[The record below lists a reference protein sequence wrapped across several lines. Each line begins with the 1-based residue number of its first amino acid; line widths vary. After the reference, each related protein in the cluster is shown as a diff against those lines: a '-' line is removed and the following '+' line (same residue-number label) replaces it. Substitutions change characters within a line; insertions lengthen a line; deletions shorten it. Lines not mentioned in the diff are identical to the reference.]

1 MNYNITIGL
10 VSVIFITSCSYNPFK
25 SDTKPQKTLVYQ
37 FDQPKRQQLASNQA
51 AQLGNP
57 LSRNFNSN
65 GQTYYSANGHLCRT
79 LSSQR
84 TACFINNR
92 WYMSRPIMT
101 INR

>member
-10 VSVIFITSCSYNPFK
+10 VSVIFIASCSYTPFK
-25 SDTKPQKTLVYQ
+25 AEPKKKPFVYQ

-51 AQLGNP
+51 ARLGNP
-57 LSRNFNSN
+57 LSRNFNNN
-65 GQTYYSANGHLCRT
+65 GQTYYSANGHICKT